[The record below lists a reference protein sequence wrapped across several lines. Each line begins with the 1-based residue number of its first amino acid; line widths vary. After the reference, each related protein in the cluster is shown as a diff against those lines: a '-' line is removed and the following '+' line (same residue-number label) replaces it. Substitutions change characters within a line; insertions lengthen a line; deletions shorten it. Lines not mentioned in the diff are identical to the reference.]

1 MKFYG
6 HGVVWDASK
15 SKPLCRFDENG
26 ELVVFSKYII
36 ERLLQFGY
44 RYDEPNNALQTY
56 TYTDAELAILKEL
69 EDAKQP
75 EEHLFVIE
83 GSLPDERVAEIQKVI
98 KNEHAKTNTN
108 SGTPKRTNNRRAHN
122 DRK

>member
-15 SKPLCRFDENG
+15 NKQLCKFDENG

-44 RYDEPNNALQTY
+44 RYDEPHNALQTY
-56 TYTDAELAILKEL
+56 TYTDAELQMLKEI

-108 SGTPKRTNNRRAHN
+108 SGTAKRTNNRRTHN